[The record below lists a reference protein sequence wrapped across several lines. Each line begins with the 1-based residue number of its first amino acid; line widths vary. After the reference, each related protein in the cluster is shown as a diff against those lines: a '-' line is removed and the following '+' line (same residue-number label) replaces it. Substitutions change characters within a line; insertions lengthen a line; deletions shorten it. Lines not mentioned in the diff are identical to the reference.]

1 MELRH
6 LRCFVVVAEEL
17 HFARAAARLH
27 IEQSPLSRIIKDLEY
42 RLGVQLFER
51 TTRRTR
57 LTWAGT
63 VLLEEARRI
72 FAVVDQAKT
81 SVRGAA
87 TGYRGRLRVALSD
100 GVPQSRLAALL
111 AQSRQ
116 QDPEVDICLYE
127 MPSSIQIKGLEED
140 LYDVGLTQIA
150 HQGEGLVAVPVWQD
164 PLVVA
169 LPARHQLLAYRQI
182 PLEEIARHPL
192 VLCEPQVCEGFWHQL
207 QPVLKP
213 IESQLTVA
221 ERVPT
226 LDLMMA
232 LVAAGYGL
240 GFSSVARIAEL
251 NNPDVVTRPLEG
263 DTTMLTTF
271 LVRRDVEPS
280 EQLLRFIG
288 RVMHVS
294 HGVAAPNVSD
304 LVPAQVQEIRS

>member
-63 VLLEEARRI
+63 VLLDEARRI
-72 FAVVDQAKT
+72 FAVVDQAKA
-81 SVRGAA
+81 SVKGAA
-87 TGYRGRLRVALSD
+87 AGFRGHLRVALSD
-100 GVPQSRLAALL
+100 GVPQARLATLL
-111 AQSRQ
+111 AQSRE
-116 QDPEVDICLYE
+116 QDPEVEICLHE
-127 MPSSIQIKGLEED
+127 VSSSAQVKGLQDD
-140 LYDVGLTQIA
+140 LYDVGMTQNTDRI
-150 HQGEGLVAVPVWQD
+150 EGLVAVPVWQD
-164 PLVVA
+164 RLVVA
-169 LPARHQLLAYRQI
+169 LPARHQLLAYREI
-182 PLEEIARHPL
+182 PLDEIARHPL
-192 VLCEPQVCEGFWHQL
+192 VLCEPQVCEGFWQQL
-207 QPVLKP
+207 QPVLEP
-213 IESQLTVA
+213 VEPRLSIA

-240 GFSSVARIAEL
+240 GFSSQARIAEL
-251 NNPDVVTRPLEG
+251 KNPEVVTRPLEG
-263 DTTMLTTF
+263 ATMLTTF

-280 EQLLRFIG
+280 EQLGRFIN
-288 RVMHVS
+288 RVIHADPELAPPAVA
-294 HGVAAPNVSD
+294 GVADVQVLNVQS
-304 LVPAQVQEIRS
+304 

>member
-1 MELRH
+1 VELRH

-72 FAVVDQAKT
+72 FAVVDQAKA

-100 GVPQSRLAALL
+100 GIPQSRLATLL
-111 AQSRQ
+111 AQSRE
-116 QDPEVDICLYE
+116 QDPEVEVCLYE
-127 MPSSIQIKGLEED
+127 VSSSAQAKGLQDD
-140 LYDVGLTQIA
+140 LYDVGLTQSLDRV
-150 HQGEGLVAVPVWQD
+150 EGLVAVPVWRD
-164 PLVVA
+164 PLIVA

-182 PLEEIARHPL
+182 PLEEIAQHPL
-192 VLCEPQVCEGFWHQL
+192 VLCEPRVCEGFWQQL
-207 QPVLKP
+207 QPVLEP
-213 IESQLTVA
+213 VESRLSIA

-240 GFSSVARIAEL
+240 GFSSLARITEL
-251 NNPDVVTRPLEG
+251 NNPDVVTRPLAG
-263 DTTMLTTF
+263 DTMLTTF
-271 LVRRDVEPS
+271 VARRDIEPS
-280 EQLLRFIG
+280 DELGRFIHRIQQLDADVG
-288 RVMHVS
+288 AP
-294 HGVAAPNVSD
+294 AAAD
-304 LVPAQVQEIRS
+304 LANIQSLEIRS

>member
-42 RLGVQLFER
+42 RLDVQLFER

-57 LTWAGT
+57 LTWAGA
-63 VLLEEARRI
+63 VLLKEAQRI
-72 FAVVDQAKT
+72 FAVVDQAKA

-100 GVPQSRLAALL
+100 GVPQSRLATLL

-127 MPSSIQIKGLEED
+127 VPSSIQIKGLEDD
-140 LYDVGLTQIA
+140 LYDVGLTQTA
-150 HQGEGLVAVPVWQD
+150 HQSDALVAVPVWQD

-182 PLEEIARHPL
+182 PLVEIAQHPL
-192 VLCEPQVCEGFWHQL
+192 ILCEPQVCEGFWQQL

-240 GFSSVARIAEL
+240 GFSSLARIAEL

-263 DTTMLTTF
+263 DTTVLTTY
-271 LVRRDVEPS
+271 LVRREIEPS
-280 EQLLRFIG
+280 EQLLRFIN
-288 RVMHVS
+288 RVIQIPRD
-294 HGVAAPNVSD
+294 VAVPDVTD
-304 LVPAQVQEIRS
+304 LTRAQAQETRS

>member
-72 FAVVDQAKT
+72 FAVVEQAKA
-81 SVRGAA
+81 SVKGAA
-87 TGYRGRLRVALSD
+87 SGFRGQLRVALSD
-100 GVPQSRLAALL
+100 GVPQARLAALL
-111 AQSRQ
+111 AQCREE
-116 QDPEVDICLYE
+116 DPDVEVFLRE
-127 MPSSIQIKGLEED
+127 VPSSVQAKGLLED
-140 LYDVGLTQIA
+140 LFDVGLAQTA
-150 HQGEGLVAVPVWQD
+150 NHVEGLVAVPVWQD
-164 PLVVA
+164 PLVVV

-192 VLCEPQVCEGFWHQL
+192 VLCEPGVCEGFWEQL
-207 QPVLKP
+207 QPVLRP
-213 IESQLTVA
+213 IESKMSVA

-226 LDLMMA
+226 LDLLMA

-240 GFSSVARIAEL
+240 GFSSLARITEL
-251 NNPDVVTRPLEG
+251 NNPDVVTRPLAG
-263 DTTMLTTF
+263 DTTMLTTY
-271 LVRRDVEPS
+271 LIRRDVEPS
-280 EQLLRFIG
+280 EQLNRFIN
-288 RVMHVS
+288 RVVKADHDLAPAETAD
-294 HGVAAPNVSD
+294 VAAA
-304 LVPAQVQEIRS
+304 LVTQVGI

>member
-63 VLLEEARRI
+63 VLLEETRRI
-72 FAVVDQAKT
+72 FAVVDQAKA
-81 SVRGAA
+81 SVKGAA
-87 TGYRGRLRVALSD
+87 MGYRGRLRVALSD
-100 GVPQSRLAALL
+100 GIPQSRLATLL
-111 AQSRQ
+111 AQSRE
-116 QDPEVDICLYE
+116 QDPEVEVCLYE
-127 MPSSIQIKGLEED
+127 VSSSAQAKGLQDD
-140 LYDVGLTQIA
+140 LYDIGLTQSLNRV
-150 HQGEGLVAVPVWQD
+150 EGLVAVPVWRD
-164 PLVVA
+164 PLIVA

-182 PLEEIARHPL
+182 PLEEIAQHPL
-192 VLCEPQVCEGFWHQL
+192 VLCEPRVCEGFWQQL
-207 QPVLKP
+207 QPVLEPVKSRLS
-213 IESQLTVA
+213 IA

-240 GFSSVARIAEL
+240 GFSSLARITEL
-251 NNPDVVTRPLEG
+251 NNPDVVTRPMAG
-263 DTTMLTTF
+263 DTMLTTF
-271 LVRRDVEPS
+271 VARRDIEPS
-280 EQLLRFIG
+280 DELARFIHRIQQLDADVG
-288 RVMHVS
+288 AP
-294 HGVAAPNVSD
+294 AAVD
-304 LVPAQVQEIRS
+304 LANIQSMEIRS

>member
-72 FAVVDQAKT
+72 FAVVEQAKA
-81 SVRGAA
+81 SVKGAA
-87 TGYRGRLRVALSD
+87 AGYRGQLRVALSD
-100 GVPQSRLAALL
+100 GVPQARLAALL
-111 AQSRQ
+111 AQCREE
-116 QDPEVDICLYE
+116 DPDVEICLRE
-127 MPSSIQIKGLEED
+127 VPSSVQTKGLQDD
-140 LYDVGLTQIA
+140 LFDVGLAQTA
-150 HQGEGLVAVPVWQD
+150 HRAEGLLALPVWHD
-164 PLVVA
+164 PLVVV
-169 LPARHQLLAYRQI
+169 LPARHQLLAYREI
-182 PLEEIARHPL
+182 PLDEIARHPL
-192 VLCEPQVCEGFWHQL
+192 VLCEPQVCEGFWQQL

-213 IESQLTVA
+213 IESKMNVA

-240 GFSSVARIAEL
+240 GFSSRARIVEL
-251 NNPDVVTRPLEG
+251 NNPDVVIRPLA
-263 DTTMLTTF
+263 DNSTMLTTF

-280 EQLLRFIG
+280 EQLDRFVK
-288 RVMHVS
+288 RVMHAELDV
-294 HGVAAPNVSD
+294 VAPHVTDAMTMSAAEARP
-304 LVPAQVQEIRS
+304 

>member
-72 FAVVDQAKT
+72 FAVVDQAKA

-100 GVPQSRLAALL
+100 GIPQSRLATLL
-111 AQSRQ
+111 AQSRE
-116 QDPEVDICLYE
+116 QDPEVEVCLYE
-127 MPSSIQIKGLEED
+127 VSSSAQAKGLQDD
-140 LYDVGLTQIA
+140 LYDVGLTQSLDRV
-150 HQGEGLVAVPVWQD
+150 EGLVAVPIWRD
-164 PLVVA
+164 PLIVA

-182 PLEEIARHPL
+182 PLEEIAQHPL
-192 VLCEPQVCEGFWHQL
+192 VLCEPQVCEGFWQQL
-207 QPVLKP
+207 QPVLEP
-213 IESQLTVA
+213 VESRLSIA

-240 GFSSVARIAEL
+240 GFSSLARITEL
-251 NNPDVVTRPLEG
+251 NNPDVVTRPLAG
-263 DTTMLTTF
+263 DTMLTTF
-271 LVRRDVEPS
+271 VARRDIEPS
-280 EQLLRFIG
+280 DELGRFIHRIQQLDADVG
-288 RVMHVS
+288 AP
-294 HGVAAPNVSD
+294 AAAD
-304 LVPAQVQEIRS
+304 LANIQSLEIRS

>member
-57 LTWAGT
+57 LTWAGA
-63 VLLEEARRI
+63 VLFEEAQRI
-72 FAVVDQAKT
+72 FAVVDQAKA
-81 SVRGAA
+81 SVKGAA

-127 MPSSIQIKGLEED
+127 VPSSIQIKGLEDD
-140 LYDVGLTQIA
+140 LYDVGLTQCA
-150 HQGEGLVAVPVWQD
+150 HRGEGLVGVPVWQD

-192 VLCEPQVCEGFWHQL
+192 VLCEPQVCEDFWHQL

-240 GFSSVARIAEL
+240 GFSSLARIAEL

-263 DTTMLTTF
+263 DTTMLTTY
-271 LVRRDVEPS
+271 LVRREVEPS
-280 EQLLRFIG
+280 EQLLRFID

-294 HGVAAPNVSD
+294 HDVAAPNVSD